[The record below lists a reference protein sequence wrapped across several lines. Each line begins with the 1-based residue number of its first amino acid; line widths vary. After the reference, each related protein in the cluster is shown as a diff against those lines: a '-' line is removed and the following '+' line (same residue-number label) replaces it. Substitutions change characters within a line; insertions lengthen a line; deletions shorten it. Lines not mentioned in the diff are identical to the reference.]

1 MNAANSSK
9 KVRSAAAEMRL
20 EHTEAARRAQAKG
33 SQLGR
38 YSLFV
43 TATLAEGDD
52 MSRVVHDVE
61 QLAAGS
67 SIRLELMK
75 RQQDAAFQV
84 ACGFGQVPWVKAST
98 PSWLD
103 S

>member
-1 MNAANSSK
+1 
-9 KVRSAAAEMRL
+9 
-20 EHTEAARRAQAKG
+20 
-33 SQLGR
+33 
-38 YSLFV
+38 
-43 TATLAEGDD
+43 